1 MAAGETRWAKR
12 VPRVYT
18 ARTRKKG
25 RRTPSV
31 RLTKP
36 RERRSGCGIV
46 RAARPVFQL
55 PASFRRSV
63 RKKKRKGKRRGGK
76 DGKEPFFF
84 LRFGSK
90 VN

>member
-1 MAAGETRWAKR
+1 M
-12 VPRVYT
+12 
-18 ARTRKKG
+18 
-25 RRTPSV
+25 
-31 RLTKP
+31 
-36 RERRSGCGIV
+36 